1 MFATTPVT
9 ATTTTTSTS
18 ERLSFASPS
27 SSSSSSSSVA
37 VPRSH
42 VLSAKSR
49 PQRRRRRQRRSV
61 GGANATAQKEES
73 DVDFFTTNDAL
84 ARRLPL
90 YFGSASLV
98 LLLVN
103 RVFSNVAPTLNAA
116 SSQSRADVIDVVMS
130 ATLILT
136 GLTLVSIAPRIPET
150 VVMDGYAV
158 NYEDSGLSE
167 RCKEELR
174 WCGKTLREASKC
186 ASVTVVEIDREK
198 STGKVVFYDGTCCA
212 KDPRAL
218 FENRSRQIGS
228 VCKEVLTSGKQNYMA
243 NANLF
248 PGRFEFIQDDQE
260 MLFLKNG
267 TRDNTETTTNENDD
281 DDDAGT
287 KMNTSTNNKGFGLP
301 QNSQAIC
308 CVAIGDERLLV
319 LSADRQRGFTKV
331 DQSWF
336 ELVAQKLD
344 NAFLSQ

>member
-1 MFATTPVT
+1 MSPSARKVTP
-9 ATTTTTSTS
+9 ALKK
-18 ERLSFASPS
+18 RLQLSPTS
-27 SSSSSSSSVA
+27 SSSSSTSSS
-37 VPRSH
+37 PKR
-42 VLSAKSR
+42 
-49 PQRRRRRQRRSV
+49 
-61 GGANATAQKEES
+61 KEEDSS
-73 DVDFFTTNDAL
+73 DDDAFFTKNDAL

-90 YFGSASLV
+90 YFGSSSLT
-98 LLLVN
+98 LLLIN

-150 VVMDGYAV
+150 VIMDGYDV
-158 NYEDSGLSE
+158 NYVDSSLSE

-174 WCGKTLREASKC
+174 WSGKTLREASKC
-186 ASVTVVEIDREK
+186 ASVTVVELDDEMDGEM
-198 STGKVVFYDGTCCA
+198 SGGKVVFYDGTCCA
-212 KDPRAL
+212 KDRNAL
-218 FENRSRQIGS
+218 FENGPRQIGS

-260 MLFLKNG
+260 MISLIKSSNNTATTAKTTKN
-267 TRDNTETTTNENDD
+267 
-281 DDDAGT
+281 
-287 KMNTSTNNKGFGLP
+287 NNNKKKGFGLP

-308 CVAIGDERLLV
+308 CVAVGDARLLV

-331 DQSWF
+331 DQAWF

-344 NAFLSQ
+344 NAFSDE